1 MAMTPELMLAVL
13 GWCSVINLGLL
24 MWWFFAFVAMRDF
37 IFRMHTRWF
46 NLTPNQ
52 FDMVHYTGMAIFKF
66 LILFLN
72 LIPYIA
78 LRITL

>member
-1 MAMTPELMLAVL
+1 MAMSPELLLAVL
-13 GWCSVINLGLL
+13 GWCSVINLGLV
-24 MWWFFAFVAMRDF
+24 MWWFFAFVTMRDF
-37 IFRMHTRWF
+37 IFRMHMRWF

-52 FDMVHYTGMAIFKF
+52 FDLVHYSGMAIFKF

-78 LRITL
+78 LRIVL